1 MGQLL
6 LSAVASCLCQKS
18 KARLGKRH
26 GYKPSVVLGTCM
38 GYGMAV
44 GEFESVYKGAPKRG
58 LGEGGGPRVVGHRQR
73 KKSRHRRAQSAFHS
87 SRTHS
92 TTPHHTHATGTGM
105 PPDDV
110 FVEALVAATQPVL
123 LLSSIHALSCLS
135 SASPSSPSS
144 KSSTATL
151 VGMSTSTFLLLG
163 LLAWSDPLVAT
174 MLGVMALCV
183 ARSTYNVALAAA
195 VLPSLLLVILS
206 PERRAVVAYPEPM
219 TMGPDMGIWWYL
231 MTEVFRQFQPYFRL
245 IFAAHPFLYLPPLAF
260 RVLAGSATSDQQPL
274 PEPLLRL
281 LYLVVAS
288 ISMLF
293 HPSPIMIQQL
303 SLAIALVVWHPDLL
317 TALRPK
323 LLVLSVGVGVPI
335 LLAPIMKYLW
345 LDARSGNA
353 NYLYFQTLVWTVFHS
368 LLVLEVTVVLV
379 QHATKRR
386 KEGDDEVTKRIS
398 GRATKKQ
405 AM

>member
-1 MGQLL
+1 MP
-6 LSAVASCLCQKS
+6 SARAEASS
-18 KARLGKRH
+18 
-26 GYKPSVVLGTCM
+26 
-38 GYGMAV
+38 
-44 GEFESVYKGAPKRG
+44 
-58 LGEGGGPRVVGHRQR
+58 
-73 KKSRHRRAQSAFHS
+73 FHTLA
-87 SRTHS
+87 RTHALNH
-92 TTPHHTHATGTGM
+92 TTPHATGM

-110 FVEALVAATQPVL
+110 VLEALVAVSQPVL

-135 SASPSSPSS
+135 SASASASSPPS
-144 KSSTATL
+144 KSTTTRL
-151 VGMSTSTFLLLG
+151 VGMSTSTLLLLG

-174 MLGVMALCV
+174 MLGLMALCV
-183 ARSTYNVALAAA
+183 AGSTYNVALAAA
-195 VLPSLLLVILS
+195 VLPSLLLVMLS
-206 PERRAVVAYPEPM
+206 PKRRTEVAYPEPM

-231 MTEVFRQFQPYFRL
+231 MTEVFRQFQSYFRL

-260 RVLAGSATSDQQPL
+260 RVLAGRATLEQQPL

-293 HPSPIMIQQL
+293 RPSPIMAQQL
-303 SLAIALVVWHPDLL
+303 SLAIALVAWHPDLL

-379 QHATKRR
+379 QRATKRR
-386 KEGDDEVTKRIS
+386 KEGDDEVTKRIL
-398 GRATKKQ
+398 GRRKESNKETS
-405 AM
+405 